1 MIAFSL
7 GELKCPD
14 LDFVYAMT
22 WAEFQIRLFA
32 YKRQD
37 LYEWQKLRE
46 LMWITYIAPHQD
58 PKKMTKSKNKFLPLN
73 DEVVNGKSGV
83 SEKTKAIFLQE
94 YKKYIEKT
102 QQK

>member
-58 PKKMTKSKNKFLPLN
+58 PKKMTKSKNKFFIILGEFKFMFNFNYSAKLSLLYYLIIT
-73 DEVVNGKSGV
+73 E
-83 SEKTKAIFLQE
+83 
-94 YKKYIEKT
+94 
-102 QQK
+102 